1 MLLYVQLER
10 FVRLKRQVACKLNKI
25 SGALVKAAC
34 D

>member
-10 FVRLKRQVACKLNKI
+10 FVRLKRQVACKLNENI
-25 SGALVKAAC
+25 GALIKAAC